1 MVRFKVVLGW
11 WEDPVDDSKPS
22 VYKEKTY
29 KGLASGP
36 SPKEALAQIEEYY
49 GEEEIQ
55 TITLEYTDDMDT
67 PIYDMTNEE
76 EEAWLTKED

>member
-11 WEDPVDDSKPS
+11 WEEPADGSKSS
-22 VYKEKTY
+22 VYKEKTL

-49 GEEEIQ
+49 GEEIQ

-67 PIYDMTNEE
+67 PIYDTTYEE